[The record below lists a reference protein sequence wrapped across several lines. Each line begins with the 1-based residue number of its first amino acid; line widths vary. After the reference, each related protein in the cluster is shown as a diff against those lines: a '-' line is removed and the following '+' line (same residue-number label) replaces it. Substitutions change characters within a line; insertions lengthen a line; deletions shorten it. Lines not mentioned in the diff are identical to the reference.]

1 MHVLITGGLG
11 HIGSQLIRDFAKV
24 DFIEK
29 IRILDNLSTQRYCS
43 LFDLPDNAQYEF
55 IEGDILDEAQ
65 LNSAMNGIDAVIHLA
80 AVTNAPETFSK
91 KEKTEEVNFI
101 GTKKVL
107 EACKKN
113 NIKKIIFP
121 STTSVYGP
129 TKGIAKEDCNP
140 EDLKPQSP
148 YAEFKLKAEK
158 AIIDKCKEGHLSGVV
173 LRFGTVFGSSVGMR
187 FHTAINKFIF
197 LACSNRP
204 LKVWKT
210 ALNQKRP
217 YLDLRDAVKA
227 IVFMLEREK
236 LNGEVYNVVT
246 ANMELSETID
256 AIKEFIPGIKIEFT
270 DSPLIN
276 QMSYFTDSE
285 KLKKLGFGYTGNLRD
300 GIKQT
305 ISLLNSLK

>member
-1 MHVLITGGLG
+1 MHVLVTGGLG

-24 DFIEK
+24 EFIEK

-43 LFDLPDNAQYEF
+43 LFNLPNNVEYEF
-55 IEGDILDEAQ
+55 IEGDILDETQINA
-65 LNSAMNGIDAVIHLA
+65 AMNGIDAVIHLA

-91 KEKTEEVNFI
+91 REKTEEVNFI
-101 GTKKVL
+101 GTRRIL
-107 EACKKN
+107 EASRKN
-113 NIKKIIFP
+113 NVKKIVFP

-129 TKGIAKEDCNP
+129 TSGVAKEDCDS
-140 EDLKPQSP
+140 EDMKPQSP

-158 AIIDKCKEGHLSGVV
+158 TIIDECKKEHMSGVV
-173 LRFGTVFGSSVGMR
+173 LRFGTVFGPSLGMR

-197 LACSNRP
+197 LACTNRP
-204 LKVWKT
+204 LEVWKT

-217 YLDLRDAVKA
+217 YLDLKDAIEA
-227 IVFMLEREK
+227 IIFMLEREN

-246 ANMELSETID
+246 ANLELSNVID
-256 AIKEFIPGIKIEFT
+256 SIKEFIPDIKIEFT

-276 QMSYFTDSE
+276 QTSYFTDSE
-285 KLKKLGFGYTGNLRD
+285 KIKKLGFDYNGNLRD

-305 ISLLNSLK
+305 ISLLKSLK

>member
-1 MHVLITGGLG
+1 MQVLITGGLG
-11 HIGSQLIRDFAKV
+11 HIGSQLIRDFATV
-24 DFIEK
+24 EFIDK

-65 LNSAMNGIDAVIHLA
+65 LNAAMSGIDAVIHLA

-91 KEKTEEVNFI
+91 REKTEEVNFI
-101 GTKKVL
+101 GTKKVM
-107 EACKKN
+107 EASKKN
-113 NIKKIIFP
+113 NVNKIIFP

-129 TKGIAKEDCNP
+129 TSGVAKEDC
-140 EDLKPQSP
+140 DLGDMKPQSP

-158 AIIDKCKEGHLSGVV
+158 TIIDECKKGCVSGVV
-173 LRFGTVFGSSVGMR
+173 LRFGTVFGPSVGMR

-197 LACSNRP
+197 LACTNRP
-204 LKVWKT
+204 LEVWKS

-227 IVFMLEREK
+227 IIFMLEKEN
-236 LNGEVYNVVT
+236 LNGEIYNVVT
-246 ANMELSETID
+246 ANMDLSETID
-256 AIKEFIPGIKIEFT
+256 AIKEIMPDIKIEFT
-270 DSPLIN
+270 ESPLIN

-285 KLKKLGFGYTGNLRD
+285 KLKRLGFDYTGNLRES
-300 GIKQT
+300 IKQT
-305 ISLLNSLK
+305 ISSLKSLK